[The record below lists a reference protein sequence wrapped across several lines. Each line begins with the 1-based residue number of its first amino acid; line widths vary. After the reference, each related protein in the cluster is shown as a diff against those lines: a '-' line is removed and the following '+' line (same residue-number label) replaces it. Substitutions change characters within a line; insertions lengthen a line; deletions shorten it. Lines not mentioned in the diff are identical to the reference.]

1 MAEQE
6 YKGLHFKPDSV
17 NPQGKQKVYF
27 CCHEADFSSFLEP
40 IMEEIRAIQPN
51 VTFWYYDPAEGIPS
65 GEAFFADLSQMQL
78 FVIPVT
84 YRFIYQDTP
93 ARTVEIGRAS
103 CRERV

>member
-17 NPQGKQKVYF
+17 NPQGKPKVYF
-27 CCHEADFSSFLEP
+27 CCHESDFSYFFEP
-40 IMEEIRAIQPN
+40 IMEEILTLQPN

-65 GEAFFADLSQMQL
+65 GEEFVTHLREMKL

-84 YRFIYQDTP
+84 YK
-93 ARTVEIGRAS
+93 
-103 CRERV
+103 